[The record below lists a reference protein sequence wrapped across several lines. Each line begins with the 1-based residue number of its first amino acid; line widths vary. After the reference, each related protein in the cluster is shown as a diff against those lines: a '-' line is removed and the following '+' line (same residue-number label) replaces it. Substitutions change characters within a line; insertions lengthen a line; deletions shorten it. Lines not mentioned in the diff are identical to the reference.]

1 MSPMATIV
9 KVVRNKTMSSMHC
22 NMGVVNVFNSFCWGT
37 YDALIDNI
45 FILGPN
51 MIDFYLDHMRIKTTN
66 GQLKL
71 FWECNPSPPAKEKLT
86 PVRAMGPSVGLTRGC
101 IQLVLTF
108 IYRPKAIDLIEGVD
122 DEGSFSVV
130 VFSPDQQPKS
140 MSSSTE
146 FVAEHLLR

>member
-1 MSPMATIV
+1 
-9 KVVRNKTMSSMHC
+9 
-22 NMGVVNVFNSFCWGT
+22 
-37 YDALIDNI
+37 
-45 FILGPN
+45 
-51 MIDFYLDHMRIKTTN
+51 
-66 GQLKL
+66 
-71 FWECNPSPPAKEKLT
+71 
-86 PVRAMGPSVGLTRGC
+86 MGPSVGLTRGC